1 MIDLTKN
8 EIAAMKMCIAYGTRN
23 EQHSDNHSDANP
35 ADIGIRLGWNRQQ
48 VGGLLASLILK
59 GMVFV
64 DDRTGEGDPI
74 LCNPDFHI
82 VYLTKSG
89 VDAIFDIIELAAKL
103 EPQNPTK

>member
-8 EIAAMKMCIAYGTRN
+8 EIAAMKMCIVYGTRK
-23 EQHSDNHSDANP
+23 EQHSDNHSEVNP
-35 ADIGIRLGWNRQQ
+35 AEIGINLGWNRQQ
-48 VGGLLASLILK
+48 VGGLLSSLAQK

-64 DDRTGEGDPI
+64 DDRTGEGDAS

-89 VDAIFDIIELAAKL
+89 VDAIFDIKEQEAVA
-103 EPQNPTK
+103 